1 MFKQRNNMNNK
12 LLLIALTFT
21 SMLLGGCA
29 AKIQPV
35 ISLDANLLKNEQSK
49 IGVIMSPVATP
60 ETLIT
65 GADCLL
71 CYAAAAAANSSLDSH
86 LKTIPVDDIKNLKS
100 EITQL
105 LLEKGVSAVALE
117 GEINVDKLQK
127 TKSKELNIAPRDFSS
142 YKANGINY
150 LLVVEVTQVGAY
162 RNYSSY
168 IPTMD
173 PVASFSGLAYIVD
186 LSNNKYILYKPFSN
200 KKASDL
206 EWDEPPT
213 FPGLT
218 NSLYEVIATGKDAI
232 KANIA
237 L

>member
-1 MFKQRNNMNNK
+1 MNNK
-12 LLLIALTFT
+12 SILLVLTFAT
-21 SMLLGGCA
+21 MLLGGCA
-29 AKIQPV
+29 TKMQAVVP
-35 ISLDANLLKNEQSK
+35 LDANMLKNKESK
-49 IGVIMSPVATP
+49 VGVIMSDVATP
-60 ETLIT
+60 ETFIT
-65 GADCLL
+65 GANCLL

-86 LKTIPVDDIKNLKS
+86 LKTIPVDDIKNLKA

-105 LLEKGVSAVALE
+105 LLEKGVTAVALE
-117 GEINVDKLQK
+117 GEIDVDKLKK

-150 LLVVEVTQVGAY
+150 LLVIEVTQVGAY
-162 RNYSSY
+162 RAYSSY
-168 IPTMD
+168 VPTMD
-173 PVASFSGLAYIVD
+173 PVATFSGLAYIVD
-186 LSNNKYILYKPFSN
+186 LSNNKYILYKPFN
-200 KKASDL
+200 NRKASDL

-232 KANIA
+232 KANLA

>member
-1 MFKQRNNMNNK
+1 MNHK
-12 LLLIALTFT
+12 SILLALTFAT
-21 SMLLGGCA
+21 MLLGGCA
-29 AKIQPV
+29 TKMQAVVP
-35 ISLDANLLKNEQSK
+35 LDSNMLKNK
-49 IGVIMSPVATP
+49 DVKVGVIMSDVAVP
-60 ETLIT
+60 ETYIT

-71 CYAAAAAANSSLDSH
+71 CYAAASAANSSLDSH

-105 LLEKGVSAVALE
+105 MLEKGISAVALE
-117 GEINVDKLQK
+117 GEIEVGELKK
-127 TKSKELNIAPRDFSS
+127 TKSQELNTAPRDYSI
-142 YKANGINY
+142 YKTKDINY
-150 LLVVEVTQVGAY
+150 LLVIEVYQVGAY
-162 RNYSSY
+162 RTYSSY

-173 PVASFSGLAYIVD
+173 PVASFSGVAYIVD

-200 KKASDL
+200 RKASDL

-232 KANIA
+232 KAN
-237 L
+237 LTL